1 MFSEPEGEKINLM
14 KYKLYLMNN
23 LELLIYFHC
32 DTSISDI
39 VTSTEFMFILKFFP
53 FTTNIDIGKDMI
65 FIELVANVWKYT
77 SRDIV

>member
-1 MFSEPEGEKINLM
+1 MFNEPEGEKINLM

>member
-1 MFSEPEGEKINLM
+1 MFNEPEGEKINLM

-39 VTSTEFMFILKFFP
+39 VTSTEFMFIFLSYFLFQLTK
-53 FTTNIDIGKDMI
+53 
-65 FIELVANVWKYT
+65 
-77 SRDIV
+77 